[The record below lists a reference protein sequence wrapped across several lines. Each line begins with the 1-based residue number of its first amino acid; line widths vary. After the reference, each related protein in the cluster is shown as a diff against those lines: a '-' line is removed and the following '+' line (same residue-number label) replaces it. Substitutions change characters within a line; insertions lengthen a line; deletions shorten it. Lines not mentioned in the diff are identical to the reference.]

1 MAIVSEPP
9 VPTVPSHKVNG
20 NRALQGVTEP
30 ERAVAPAPPATPEWG
45 NAAPLALSALA
56 VTTFIL
62 SMVNANAVNAG
73 VAPVVYSVALMF
85 GGGVQ
90 LIAAIIL
97 LRTGNTLTGVIFG
110 GFAGFYLSLF
120 ALAQWF
126 LKDVPAAQA
135 GHALGLFLYAF
146 GIFAFV
152 LLAGSLRTN
161 AVLVLTLALAVILV
175 FFLAAGHYGANTT
188 LIHWGGY
195 LGIAAAACLF
205 YTALS
210 DLCEIAYGRVVFPVW
225 SLAKR

>member
-1 MAIVSEPP
+1 
-9 VPTVPSHKVNG
+9 
-20 NRALQGVTEP
+20 
-30 ERAVAPAPPATPEWG
+30 
-45 NAAPLALSALA
+45 
-56 VTTFIL
+56 
-62 SMVNANAVNAG
+62 MVNANAVNAG